1 MSHVHVYS
9 EIGKLKR
16 IMLSR
21 PGNELAQLHPFHLDE
36 MLFQDTPYLA
46 QAQAEHDAYADILR
60 SQGVEVFYIRD
71 LFTQAMAHEEARAAF
86 TQEFLTASNILSPG
100 LLEQVLDH
108 YQSLPLEDFVEAVYC
123 GIRSDDPAFADGS
136 GSNLGYEV
144 AKGGLF
150 IVEPLPN
157 AYFAR
162 DSSINVADG
171 VILSHMC
178 KRYRMREPLLLKY
191 IHRYSDLYI
200 DDPTEDLYDMSA
212 PWSIEGGDVMVVSD
226 KAVCIG
232 CFGRTQPGAIE
243 AVASSLFARGYEAV
257 YAFHTRD
264 PHVMH
269 LDGMLTMIDHDT
281 FMCNPF
287 LKDNVSIYKLTP
299 SASSSGAGAAA
310 SGKPGVACSF
320 AGTDWAKVMTEA
332 AGIPAARFIAA
343 GDGDMITGRWESSN
357 LGNNHLTIR
366 PGVVAAYDRNPVTI
380 DLLEKAGI
388 TVLAFSG
395 SELSRGKGGPRCMSM
410 PIEREDI

>member
-1 MSHVHVYS
+1 MSHIHVYS
-9 EIGKLKR
+9 EIGPLKQV
-16 IMLSR
+16 MLSR

-36 MLFQDTPYLA
+36 MLFQDTPYPAL
-46 QAQAEHDAYADILR
+46 AQAEHDAYADLLR

-71 LFTQAMAHEEARAAF
+71 LFTQAMAHPEARAAF
-86 TQEFLTASNILSPG
+86 TGEFLAASNVISPS
-100 LLEQVLDH
+100 LLEQVGA
-108 YQSLPLEDFVEAVYC
+108 YFQALPLEEFVETVYC
-123 GIRSDDPAFADGS
+123 GIRSDNPAFEGAG
-136 GSNLGYEV
+136 GAGLGNAV
-144 AKGGLF
+144 SKGDLF

-200 DDPTEDLYDMSA
+200 DEPTEDLYDMSA
-212 PWSIEGGDVMVVSD
+212 PWTIEGGDVMVVSD

-243 AVASSLFARGYEAV
+243 TVASSLFARGYEAV

-269 LDGMLTMIDHDT
+269 LDGMLTMIDHDV

-287 LKDNVSIYKLTP
+287 LKDNVSIYKLIP
-299 SASSSGAGAAA
+299 GSAMA
-310 SGKPGVACSF
+310 SGKPGVVCSY

-332 AGIPAARFIAA
+332 ARIPAARFIAA
-343 GDGDMITGRWESSN
+343 GGGDMITGRWESSN

-366 PGVVAAYDRNPVTI
+366 PGVVAAYDRNPVTL

-410 PIEREDI
+410 PIYREDI